1 MSEPVARWKCE
12 ASGEVQRVGY
22 REVVRRAATARG
34 LVGSV
39 WNDTNDEF
47 LVHIDVQGSSRV
59 LGEFLGAITGEQGL
73 GRAESVRRTGALQVD
88 PSLTKF
94 KVIRGDPALE
104 TVDRAEQ
111 SAQLL
116 TALLGET
123 RGIAKETHE
132 IVNETRGISKE
143 THEIANE
150 TRGISKE
157 THEIANE
164 TRGIAKETREIVN
177 ETRSIAKETHE
188 IASATRGIAEET
200 RGIAAVGRETL
211 REVKAS
217 NVRLDRIAEAMRA
230 DVQGSLQVLTRDV
243 EALKAQ
249 VAALQQE
256 LHHQGAVGRT
266 ARSTG

>member
-12 ASGEVQRVGY
+12 VSGKVQGVGY
-22 REVVRRAATARG
+22 REVVRRAAVARG

-39 WNDTNDEF
+39 WNDTSDES

-59 LGEFLGAITGEQGL
+59 LDEFLGAIAGEQGL
-73 GRAESVRRTGALQVD
+73 GRAESVRRTGDLPVD
-88 PSLTKF
+88 PSLTRF

-111 SAQLL
+111 STQLL

-132 IVNETRGISKE
+132 VVNETRGIS
-143 THEIANE
+143 
-150 TRGISKE
+150 
-157 THEIANE
+157 
-164 TRGIAKETREIVN
+164 
-177 ETRSIAKETHE
+177 KETHE

-230 DVQGSLQVLTRDV
+230 DVQGSLQVLTPDV

>member
-22 REVVRRAATARG
+22 REVVRRAATAHG

-73 GRAESVRRTGALQVD
+73 GRAESVRRTGTLQVD

-123 RGIAKETHE
+123 RGIAKESHE
-132 IVNETRGISKE
+132 IVNETRGISKA

-164 TRGIAKETREIVN
+164 TRG
-177 ETRSIAKETHE
+177 IAKETHE

>member
-59 LGEFLGAITGEQGL
+59 LGEFLGAITGEQGR
-73 GRAESVRRTGALQVD
+73 GRAESVRRTGTLQVD

-123 RGIAKETHE
+123 RGIAKESHE
-132 IVNETRGISKE
+132 IVNETRGISKA

-164 TRGIAKETREIVN
+164 TRG
-177 ETRSIAKETHE
+177 IAKETHE

>member
-73 GRAESVRRTGALQVD
+73 GRAESVRRTGTLQVD

-123 RGIAKETHE
+123 RGIAKESHE
-132 IVNETRGISKE
+132 IVNETRGISKA

-164 TRGIAKETREIVN
+164 TRG
-177 ETRSIAKETHE
+177 IAKETHE

>member
-47 LVHIDVQGSSRV
+47 LVHIDVQGSSRI

-73 GRAESVRRTGALQVD
+73 GRAESVRRTGTLQVD

-104 TVDRAEQ
+104 TVDLAER

-132 IVNETRGISKE
+132 IVNETRGISKA

-164 TRGIAKETREIVN
+164 TRG
-177 ETRSIAKETHE
+177 IAKETHE

-217 NVRLDRIAEAMRA
+217 KVRLDRIAEAMRA